1 MQLAEEEL
9 AAARA
14 ERDRLSETIQSV
26 AAASGDASSLSADAT
41 ILRARTLPRPD
52 LRPGVRVA
60 LRVSDPVMAYAAD

>member
-1 MQLAEEEL
+1 MIEQISFFGHDQLL
-9 AAARA
+9 
-14 ERDRLSETIQSV
+14 RLR
-26 AAASGDASSLSADAT
+26 LADAT